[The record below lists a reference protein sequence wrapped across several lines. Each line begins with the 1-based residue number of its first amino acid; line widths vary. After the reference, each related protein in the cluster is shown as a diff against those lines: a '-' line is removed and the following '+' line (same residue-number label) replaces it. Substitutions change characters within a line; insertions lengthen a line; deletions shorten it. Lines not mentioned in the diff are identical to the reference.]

1 MAMVVGPQLLRFDR
15 CALMRRARVLVL
27 RPPSQFGSPQG
38 LAGEFL
44 GNPATIERKMTT
56 ETPLIE
62 AASGVIGAG
71 TTGSDMRAPNDSVAS
86 IAVGVTFGDILRAYL
101 TLMKPKVIV
110 LLEIPTLAAMLIA
123 QPELPE
129 WWLVIV
135 TLLAGAMAAGGSAAI
150 NCFVDRDIDAL
161 MGSRTQQR
169 AIPSGLVSPRGALT
183 FGVVLTVTAVV
194 LLWAVANALAA
205 FLTAVAT
212 FIYVAIYTLWLKR
225 TTPSNIVL
233 GGAAGAIPPLIG
245 WAAVTGDLTATPWLL
260 FALVFFWTPPHF
272 WALALLIHE
281 QYARARV
288 PMLPVVR
295 GEAETRRQIVLYTLQ
310 MIAVS
315 LLLFGFGGAG
325 VLYLGGATL
334 LGGYFLYLSVDLMR
348 VPSPAKASWLFH
360 YSMIYLTAL
369 CVVIVADYRIAIW

>member
-1 MAMVVGPQLLRFDR
+1 
-15 CALMRRARVLVL
+15 MR
-27 RPPSQFGSPQG
+27 PEE
-38 LAGEFL
+38 LAGGL
-44 GNPATIERKMTT
+44 PGNPATIDIEMTT
-56 ETPLIE
+56 GSPLIE
-62 AASGVIGAG
+62 AAPGVIGAASNMPENSVPG
-71 TTGSDMRAPNDSVAS
+71 DPEAPTAE
-86 IAVGVTFGDILRAYL
+86 GVLFGDIVKAYV

-123 QPELPE
+123 QPELPA
-129 WWLVIV
+129 WWLVVV

-169 AIPSGLVSPRGALT
+169 AIPAGLVSPSGALT
-183 FGVVLTVTAVV
+183 FGVVLSVTAVG
-194 LLWAVANALAA
+194 LLWAVANALSA
-205 FLTAVAT
+205 FLTAVAI

-272 WALALLIHE
+272 WALSLLIHQ
-281 QYARARV
+281 QYARARI

-295 GEAETRRQIVLYTLQ
+295 GEPETRRQIVLYTLQ

-325 VLYLGGATL
+325 VIYLAGAAL
-334 LGGYFLYLSVDLMR
+334 LGGYFLYLAVDLMR
-348 VPSPAKASWLFH
+348 VPSAAKASWLFH

-369 CVVIVADYRIAIW
+369 CVVIVADFRIAIW